1 MNMNISIDKDT
12 REIITR
18 SDLIQ
23 RIRELKDI
31 EKFKQDAFF
40 FCGFP
45 SEAPNEELMYAC
57 AALLDLEEKLS
68 VDDAAKAR
76 LVDELNKALNK
87 DSGLK
92 DNMNITDSKNE
103 IRDILDHIDLL

>member
-1 MNMNISIDKDT
+1 MNMNISMDKDA
-12 REIITR
+12 RKITVR
-18 SDLIQ
+18 SDLID
-23 RIRELKDI
+23 RIKELRDG

-57 AALLDLEEKLS
+57 SELLQMEENNESDERVKT
-68 VDDAAKAR
+68 R
-76 LVDELNKALNK
+76 LKEELNKALNK
-87 DSGLK
+87 DSRLK
-92 DNMNITDSKNE
+92 DNMNITDSKKE